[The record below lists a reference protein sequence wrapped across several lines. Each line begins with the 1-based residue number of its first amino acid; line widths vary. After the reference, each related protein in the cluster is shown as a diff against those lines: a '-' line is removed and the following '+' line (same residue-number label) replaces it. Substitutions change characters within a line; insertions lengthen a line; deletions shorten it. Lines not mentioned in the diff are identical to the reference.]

1 MNRRRAVRLL
11 ATAVGVA
18 AVGTAVVVFTRSGV
32 PGIDQLRAGFGR
44 HHWWQPVLF
53 AGLYALATLTPL
65 PKAVLS
71 LAAGALF
78 GVTVGL
84 PVVLVG
90 ATAGALA
97 AFALTRMLA
106 RGIHGPGVPTQHL
119 RLGRV
124 LVRYRVHADRLHRL
138 LEDNGLL
145 TVIAL
150 RLVPVVPFTALNY
163 AAGLTRVRTWHF
175 AAGTAVGMIPASAA
189 YVTLGAYGARPGG
202 WPGWISLAGL
212 LLLSVAGI
220 CIKRARHA
228 TEIRAGPEATVDRRS
243 GAPASP
249 LADCTGAPGTPTD
262 GIGTREP

>member
-11 ATAVGVA
+11 AATVGVV
-18 AVGTAVVVFTRSGV
+18 AVGTAVVVFTRSGL
-32 PGIDQLRAGFGR
+32 PGTDQLRAGFGR

-65 PKAVLS
+65 PKTVLT

-84 PVVLVG
+84 PVVLAG
-90 ATAGALA
+90 ATAGALT
-97 AFALTRMLA
+97 AFALTRTLA
-106 RGIHGPGVPTQHL
+106 RSIHRPGIPTKHPPL
-119 RLGRV
+119 RRV
-124 LVRYRVHADRLHRL
+124 VVRYREHADSLNRLFDDR
-138 LEDNGLL
+138 GLV
-145 TVIAL
+145 TVTAL

-175 AAGTAVGMIPASAA
+175 AAGTALGMIPATTA
-189 YVTLGAYGARPGG
+189 YVTLGAYGARPGD
-202 WPGWISLAGL
+202 WPVWVSLAGL

-220 CIKRARHA
+220 CIKRVKHA
-228 TEIRAGPEATVDRRS
+228 TEPSACPEPAVDRRS

-249 LADCTGAPGTPTD
+249 LVDCAGAPGTPTD
-262 GIGTREP
+262 GIGTR